1 MLAADAMSTG
11 GQAKGKDGGVK
22 VLARNKKARHE
33 YVIEETL
40 EAGMV
45 LMGSE
50 VKSLRASRCE
60 IGDAYAAVENGEAFL
75 QQMQISEYAFANQ
88 FGHEPKRPRK
98 LLLHKK
104 EIQQIA
110 EATSRAGSTVVPL
123 EVYLKDGKIKVLL
136 GIAKGKKHFDKRED
150 ERTKEAKQELARHRK

>member
-1 MLAADAMSTG
+1 MSKAADKAKTG
-11 GQAKGKDGGVK
+11 AVK

-33 YVIEETL
+33 YFIDETL

-60 IGDAYAAVENGEAFL
+60 LGDAYATVENGEAFL
-75 QQMQISEYAFANQ
+75 LDMQISEYAFANR
-88 FGHEPKRPRK
+88 FGHTPKRPRK

-104 EIQQIA
+104 EIA
-110 EATSRAGSTVVPL
+110 HLSESVKRDGMTVVPL

-150 ERTKEAKQELARHRK
+150 ERERAAKAEVARHKK

>member
-1 MLAADAMSTG
+1 MSKAAD
-11 GQAKGKDGGVK
+11 KGKTGAVK

-33 YVIEETL
+33 YFIEETL

-60 IGDAYAAVENGEAFL
+60 LGDAYASVQNGEAFL
-75 QQMQISEYAFANQ
+75 IDMQISEYTFANR

-98 LLLHKK
+98 LLLHK
-104 EIQQIA
+104 A
-110 EATSRAGSTVVPL
+110 
-123 EVYLKDGKIKVLL
+123 
-136 GIAKGKKHFDKRED
+136 
-150 ERTKEAKQELARHRK
+150 ELARLATRTQQKGFTLIPLSIYFKNGKVKVELGLCTHKKLHDKRDAKREADDQREIDRAMKRHR

>member
-1 MLAADAMSTG
+1 MSKAADKAKTG
-11 GQAKGKDGGVK
+11 AVK

-33 YVIEETL
+33 YFIDETL

-60 IGDAYAAVENGEAFL
+60 LGDAYASVENGEAFL
-75 QQMQISEYAFANQ
+75 LDMQISEYAFANR
-88 FGHEPKRPRK
+88 FGHTPKRPRK

-104 EIQQIA
+104 EIA
-110 EATSRAGSTVVPL
+110 HLSESVKRDGMTVVPL

-150 ERTKEAKQELARHRK
+150 ERSREAKAELARHKK

>member
-1 MLAADAMSTG
+1 MSKAAE
-11 GQAKGKDGGVK
+11 KGKGGVK

-33 YVIEETL
+33 YFIEETI

-60 IGDAYAAVENGEAFL
+60 VGDAYASVENGEAFL
-75 QQMQISEYAFANQ
+75 QDMQISEYTFANR
-88 FGHEPKRPRK
+88 FGHAPKRPRK
-98 LLLHKK
+98 LLLHKA
-104 EIQQIA
+104 EIERLA
-110 EATSRAGSTVVPL
+110 DAVKRAGMTGVPL

-150 ERTKEAKQELARHRK
+150 ERERTAKAEVARIKK

>member
-1 MLAADAMSTG
+1 MSKAAD
-11 GQAKGKDGGVK
+11 KGKTGAVK

-33 YVIEETL
+33 YFIEETL

-60 IGDAYAAVENGEAFL
+60 LGDAYASVQNGEAFL
-75 QQMQISEYAFANQ
+75 IDMQISEYTFANR

-98 LLLHKK
+98 LLLHKR
-104 EIQQIA
+104 EIQHLA
-110 EATSRAGSTVVPL
+110 DAVKRDGMTVVPL
-123 EVYLKDGKIKVLL
+123 EVYLKDGKIKVQL

-150 ERTKEAKQELARHRK
+150 EREREAKAEVSRHKK